1 MCINEYDPDRGIDTC
16 NIDPS
21 SGSGIMRRLC
31 CRMAW
36 WESSGYRSLC
46 LPSVESE
53 EEEEADD
60 LSVTSTDSEHSAISY
75 VLGDVTHPYANQ
87 EDAIIVHCVGM
98 ESF

>member
-1 MCINEYDPDRGIDTC
+1 
-16 NIDPS
+16 
-21 SGSGIMRRLC
+21 
-31 CRMAW
+31 MAW